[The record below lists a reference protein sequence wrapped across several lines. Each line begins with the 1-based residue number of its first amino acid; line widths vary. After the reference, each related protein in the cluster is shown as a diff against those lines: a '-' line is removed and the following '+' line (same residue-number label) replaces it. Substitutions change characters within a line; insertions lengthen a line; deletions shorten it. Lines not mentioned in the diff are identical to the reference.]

1 MSISGKWAWKG
12 DRLLLNGRLSGF
24 SVVVD
29 DRYQTM
35 WRVRRPDGSLSG
47 MVNRTR
53 AKDAALW
60 MLGRQQDGGQTDGA
74 AGAVS

>member
-29 DRYQTM
+29 DRYPTM
-35 WRVRRPDGSLSG
+35 WRVRYPDGSLSD

-53 AKDAALW
+53 AKDAALS
-60 MLGRQQDGGQTDGA
+60 LLERQQA
-74 AGAVS
+74 A